1 MVKYWSRNKRVTK
14 TERKKEVI
22 EKKSSPIIM
31 GQWLNKN
38 PRCRLPIPTVS
49 NLLYR
54 CLVKNTS
61 TLNFTCT
68 VHKLHQIKPNTTTL
82 HKLHN
87 TKSFILYFDSYHALI
102 TSDVII
108 SRPRK
113 CFGDGME
120 GKMRKNFLFSPS
132 PLPSCLFFA
141 LTPTLLMNSCAGYV
155 ITNTKIY

>member
-1 MVKYWSRNKRVTK
+1 MKATNTDHFQSFVSSFSEKYQH
-14 TERKKEVI
+14 I
-22 EKKSSPIIM
+22 
-31 GQWLNKN
+31 
-38 PRCRLPIPTVS
+38 
-49 NLLYR
+49 
-54 CLVKNTS
+54 
-61 TLNFTCT
+61 FTCT

-87 TKSFILYFDSYHALI
+87 TKSFILYFDSKALI

-108 SRPRK
+108 SRPSK

-120 GKMRKNFLFSPS
+120 GKMRKNFLFSPP

-141 LTPTLLMNSCAGYV
+141 LTPTLLTNSCAGYV